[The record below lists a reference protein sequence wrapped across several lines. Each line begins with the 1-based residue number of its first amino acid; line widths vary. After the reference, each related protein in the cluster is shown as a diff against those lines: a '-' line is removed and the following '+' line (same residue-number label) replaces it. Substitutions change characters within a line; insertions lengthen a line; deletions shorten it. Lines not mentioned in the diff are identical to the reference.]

1 MIVGQYKI
9 VCNCIIGIVWQWKM
23 FAICSSSRIFSR
35 RAFSSEVRFFLDI
48 CYTFCVMLLFYTSWE
63 VYTRLGRS
71 RLARLVRLSNQ
82 RAKRQRRTPLSR
94 APQRAAQG
102 GKQQRAFDE
111 IHADMRQLAQ
121 PHVQPRLRRA
131 GEKPHQPPRDGQ
143 TQRRRLLPRLPGEK
157 EDDAPPEDGGEKSG
171 NACASS
177 WRHKSPWIPFARI
190 SVPDHGLDLE
200 CSVENPCA
208 RCSCLMIQ
216 P

>member
-111 IHADMRQLAQ
+111 IHADTRQLAQ
-121 PHVQPRLRRA
+121 LYVQPRL
-131 GEKPHQPPRDGQ
+131 
-143 TQRRRLLPRLPGEK
+143 
-157 EDDAPPEDGGEKSG
+157 G
-171 NACASS
+171 NAGKNRANCRAMD
-177 WRHKSPWIPFARI
+177 RLNGAARSPVCPERKKMMPSQRTAGRK
-190 SVPDHGLDLE
+190 
-200 CSVENPCA
+200 
-208 RCSCLMIQ
+208 
-216 P
+216 